1 MLQSDKHLS
10 TSSPMTSMSA
20 DSSTLLHVSIC
31 VGPSWGQIFF
41 MWFKSLFGG
50 RLHSYDV
57 VLDYGHREVL
67 LRLNQQAKALG
78 CSSMVNIRIEMIV
91 SFARNN
97 NSSKT
102 SSVEFW
108 RSQQVFVVKWLF
120 PFISEPL
127 LAFFCRFV
135 GVLFVGLMFLWVN
148 VQSGM
153 VLIAEEFRLD
163 VRKKR
168 RTSSLLIA

>member
-1 MLQSDKHLS
+1 MDVYVVVWLIIPIVTTIVLPTLSWAIGNWYQNRLMNALLENEKRGGKMLQSDMHLS

-57 VLDYGHREVL
+57 VLDYGRREVL

-78 CSSMVNIRIEMIV
+78 CSSMVNIRIETSTV

-102 SSVEFW
+102 SSVEF
-108 RSQQVFVVKWLF
+108 
-120 PFISEPL
+120 
-127 LAFFCRFV
+127 LAFAT
-135 GVLFVGLMFLWVN
+135 GLR
-148 VQSGM
+148 Q
-153 VLIAEEFRLD
+153 
-163 VRKKR
+163 
-168 RTSSLLIA
+168 

>member
-1 MLQSDKHLS
+1 MDVYVVVWLIIPIVTTIVLPTLSWAIGNWYQNRLMNALLENEKRGGKMLQSDMHLS

-57 VLDYGHREVL
+57 VLDYGRREVL

-78 CSSMVNIRIEMIV
+78 CSSMVNIRIETSTV

-102 SSVEFW
+102 SSVEF
-108 RSQQVFVVKWLF
+108 
-120 PFISEPL
+120 
-127 LAFFCRFV
+127 LAFAT
-135 GVLFVGLMFLWVN
+135 GL
-148 VQSGM
+148 
-153 VLIAEEFRLD
+153 R
-163 VRKKR
+163 
-168 RTSSLLIA
+168 

>member
-1 MLQSDKHLS
+1 MEVYAVVWLIIPIVTTIVFPTLSWAIGNWYQNRLMNALLENEKRGGKMLQSDKHLS

-57 VLDYGHREVL
+57 VLDYGRREVL

-78 CSSMVNIRIEMIV
+78 CSSMVNIRIETSTV

-102 SSVEFW
+102 SSVEF
-108 RSQQVFVVKWLF
+108 
-120 PFISEPL
+120 
-127 LAFFCRFV
+127 LAFAT
-135 GVLFVGLMFLWVN
+135 GLR
-148 VQSGM
+148 Q
-153 VLIAEEFRLD
+153 
-163 VRKKR
+163 
-168 RTSSLLIA
+168 

>member
-1 MLQSDKHLS
+1 MEVYAVVWLIIPIVTTIVFPTLSWAIGNWYQNRLMSALLENEKRGGKMLQSDQHLS

-57 VLDYGHREVL
+57 VLDYGRREVL

-78 CSSMVNIRIEMIV
+78 CSSMVNIRIETSTV

-102 SSVEFW
+102 SSVEF
-108 RSQQVFVVKWLF
+108 
-120 PFISEPL
+120 
-127 LAFFCRFV
+127 LAFAT
-135 GVLFVGLMFLWVN
+135 GLR
-148 VQSGM
+148 Q
-153 VLIAEEFRLD
+153 
-163 VRKKR
+163 
-168 RTSSLLIA
+168 

>member
-1 MLQSDKHLS
+1 MEVYAVVWLIIPIVTTIVFPTLSWAIGNWYQNRLMSALLENEKRGGKMLQSDKHLS

-57 VLDYGHREVL
+57 VLDYGRREVL

-78 CSSMVNIRIEMIV
+78 CSSMVNIRIETSTV

-102 SSVEFW
+102 SSVEF
-108 RSQQVFVVKWLF
+108 
-120 PFISEPL
+120 
-127 LAFFCRFV
+127 LAFAT
-135 GVLFVGLMFLWVN
+135 GLR
-148 VQSGM
+148 Q
-153 VLIAEEFRLD
+153 
-163 VRKKR
+163 
-168 RTSSLLIA
+168 

>member
-1 MLQSDKHLS
+1 MLQSEKHLS

-57 VLDYGHREVL
+57 VLDYGRREVL

-78 CSSMVNIRIEMIV
+78 CSSMVNIRIETSTV
-91 SFARNN
+91 SFAR
-97 NSSKT
+97 KT
-102 SSVEFW
+102 TTTRPLRLSFL
-108 RSQQVFVVKWLF
+108 RSQQAFV
-120 PFISEPL
+120 SEVVIPIHL
-127 LAFFCRFV
+127 
-135 GVLFVGLMFLWVN
+135 
-148 VQSGM
+148 
-153 VLIAEEFRLD
+153 
-163 VRKKR
+163 
-168 RTSSLLIA
+168 

>member
-1 MLQSDKHLS
+1 MDVYVVVWLIIPIVTTIVLPTLSWAIGNWYQNRLMNALLENEKRGGKMLQSDMHLS

-57 VLDYGHREVL
+57 VLDYGRREVL

-78 CSSMVNIRIEMIV
+78 CYSMVNIRIETSTV

-102 SSVEFW
+102 SSVEF
-108 RSQQVFVVKWLF
+108 
-120 PFISEPL
+120 
-127 LAFFCRFV
+127 LAFAT
-135 GVLFVGLMFLWVN
+135 GLR
-148 VQSGM
+148 Q
-153 VLIAEEFRLD
+153 
-163 VRKKR
+163 
-168 RTSSLLIA
+168 